1 MTRFEVFRR
10 HNGRYYYRVIAD
22 TGHNILSSDGY
33 ETKAECENAII
44 TVKEKIQSK
53 GELIIEKVDPEAW
66 KFMIKGNGDW
76 PVGYSMDFHSE
87 KQCNNWIKL
96 MQEYLP
102 DSKIIDLS

>member
-1 MTRFEVFRR
+1 MTRFEIFKR

-33 ETKAECENAII
+33 EMKLDCKQAVNA
-44 TVKEKIQSK
+44 VKEKILNK
-53 GELIIEKVDPEAW
+53 GELLIEKIDPETW
-66 KFMIKGNGDW
+66 KFIIKGNADW

-96 MQEYLP
+96 MQEHLP
-102 DSKIIDLS
+102 ASKVIDLT

>member
-1 MTRFEVFRR
+1 MTRFEVFKR

-33 ETKAECENAII
+33 ETKEDCEQAINS
-44 TVKEKIQSK
+44 VKDKILNKSDFI
-53 GELIIEKVDPEAW
+53 LEKVDGDAW
-66 KFMIKGNGDW
+66 KFIIKGDNDW
-76 PVGYSMDFHSE
+76 PVGYSMDFHTE

-102 DSKIIDLS
+102 DSNVIDLA